1 MPRILVRANLDEDLR
16 PLSAA
21 LWQRRVAHRVIEDGG
36 ELQVELAPAAD
47 EKLAQQILS
56 LWRSGGIEL
65 VESGAESSSPSAR
78 SGLLWATLKRI
89 PVTGALIFLGFLGFA
104 LVNTG
109 FSLRLVS
116 FLTYEPFVLEQ
127 GRIVFV
133 PSGAQYWRLVTPV
146 FLHFGWLHITFNALW
161 CWDIGR
167 RIELSLGSINMLGLF
182 LLTAISGNVAQNV
195 VAGSSYFG
203 GLSGVVYGL
212 LGFALC
218 AGRLNAEWRPLS
230 PPTPV
235 ALVMLGWLV
244 FCLSDVT
251 QIVGFS
257 VANAAHV
264 GGLLSG
270 CAAGIVFGLAY
281 RK

>member
-1 MPRILVRANLDEDLR
+1 A
-16 PLSAA
+16 
-21 LWQRRVAHRVIEDGG
+21 
-36 ELQVELAPAAD
+36 
-47 EKLAQQILS
+47 
-56 LWRSGGIEL
+56 
-65 VESGAESSSPSAR
+65 
-78 SGLLWATLKRI
+78 
-89 PVTGALIFLGFLGFA
+89 
-104 LVNTG
+104 
-109 FSLRLVS
+109 
-116 FLTYEPFVLEQ
+116 
-127 GRIVFV
+127 
-133 PSGAQYWRLVTPV
+133 AQYWRLVTPV

-182 LLTAISGNVAQNV
+182 LLTAISGNVAQHV
-195 VAGSSYFG
+195 FAGSSYFG

-218 AGRLNAEWRPLS
+218 AGRLNSQWRPLS

-270 CAAGIVFGLAY
+270 SAAGIVFGMAY